1 MANLKAIRKRIQGV
15 TGTQQLTRAM
25 KLVAA
30 AKLRKAQEAA
40 LSQRAYSAALMDVI
54 SHLAG
59 GLEEDSH
66 PLLQRREMKKA
77 LVLMYTS
84 DRGLCGAFNLNVC
97 RTTEAFI
104 EERKAEGV
112 EVAVAVIGKKGN
124 EHLRREGLEPVN
136 YYDDMFADTSYGP
149 VARIGNEL
157 SRQYVEGDYD
167 GLYVVFNYFR
177 SAAVQR
183 VTLAQVLPVQVE
195 VPEPGDEST
204 IEHIFE
210 PDKRSL
216 LDTLFPMFVNIQLYQ
231 SLLESVASEM
241 GARMTAMDNATTNA
255 QDLVKRLTL
264 VYNKARQEA
273 ITTEL
278 MDIVGGAEAL
288 K

>member
-30 AKLRKAQEAA
+30 AKLRRAQEAA
-40 LSQRAYSAALMDVI
+40 LAQRAYSAALMDVI

-66 PLLQRREMKKA
+66 PLLKRREMKKT
-77 LVLMYTS
+77 LVLMMTS
-84 DRGLCGAFNLNVC
+84 DRGLCGAFNLNIC
-97 RTTEAFI
+97 RTTDHFI
-104 EERKAEGV
+104 EEKEAEGV
-112 EVAVAVIGKKGN
+112 EVVVSVIGKKGN
-124 EHLRREGLEPVN
+124 EHLRREGVVPVS
-136 YYDDMFADTSYGP
+136 YYDDLFADTSYGSA
-149 VARIGNEL
+149 ARIGNEL
-157 SRQYVEGDYD
+157 SKQYVDGDFD

-183 VTLAQVLPVQVE
+183 VTLTQVLPVQVD
-195 VPEPGDEST
+195 VPELGDESC
-204 IEHIFE
+204 IEHVFE

-216 LDTLFPMFVNIQLYQ
+216 LDTLFPMFVNVQLYQ

-241 GARMTAMDNATTNA
+241 GARMTAMDNATNNA

-264 VYNKARQEA
+264 AYNKARQEA